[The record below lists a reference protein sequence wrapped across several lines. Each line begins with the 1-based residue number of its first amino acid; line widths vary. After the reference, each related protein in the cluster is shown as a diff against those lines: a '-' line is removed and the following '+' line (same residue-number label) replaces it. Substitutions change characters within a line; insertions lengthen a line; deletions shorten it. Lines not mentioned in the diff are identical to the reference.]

1 MGQKFDWVSVEDK
14 TTNSSLAYFEQH
26 GSANAATFKGGSGVD
41 IKGVSGQKNA
51 LYVYDNHTEYPT
63 ASIGNNG
70 SGTALRAKQEGSGW
84 IADFEAKGDGGGVN
98 IRGVK
103 GNNCALKIYGQTD
116 ESCIYVNNNGSGR
129 AFRVKQ
135 LGQGAIAWFQGKS
148 NRAKLSV
155 NASDDGESINLEIYQ
170 AEQPIWTPTNNLSDL
185 NLAENV
191 APIENALD
199 KVLSLEGVSFS
210 WQDKALGES
219 KEIGVSAEKVGEV
232 LPELVHSADGQSG
245 LVKYEKFVPV
255 LIEAIKAQQKQIEQL
270 QQEVKDLKGQVG
282 SQSSQGDSEEEFV
295 PDF

>member
-1 MGQKFDWVSVEDK
+1 MGQKFDWINIERGTSKYNALHVEGK
-14 TTNSSLAYFEQH
+14 TTNASLAYFGQE
-26 GSANAATFKGGSGVD
+26 GTGNSATFKGGGGVD

-51 LYVYDNHTEYPT
+51 LNIYDNQTENST
-63 ASIGNNG
+63 A
-70 SGTALRAKQEGSGW
+70 
-84 IADFEAKGDGGGVN
+84 
-98 IRGVK
+98 
-103 GNNCALKIYGQTD
+103 
-116 ESCIYVNNNGSGR
+116 YVENNGSGR
-129 AFRVKQ
+129 AFRAKQ
-135 LGQGAIAWFQGKS
+135 LGQGSIAWFQGKS
-148 NRAKLSV
+148 DRAKLSV
-155 NASDDGESINLEIYQ
+155 NASDDGESIYLEIYQ
-170 AEQPIWTPTNNLSDL
+170 GEQPIWTPTNNLSDL
-185 NLAENV
+185 TLAEDV

-219 KEIGVSAEKVGEV
+219 KEIGLSAEKVGEV

-282 SQSSQGDSEEEFV
+282 SQSSQGDSEEEYV